1 MISDA
6 MLKKL
11 ARPAVGQV
19 KDTATSVAR
28 RPSDIPGFADRTP
41 GLGGEMPHEYDPLK
55 AEGELAFMLQT
66 SMTASLRGGLVTSR
80 KIVAGARAGDVDV
93 DSVSTDVIRKLKSQ
107 VSLIA
112 MTGYT
117 RAAISIQRLD
127 IGSRMQPGAL
137 FSTPVRELL
146 GVQGEGD
153 VPYDGYQPTPGRMV
167 AAVSARETVIVEL
180 PDDARVSP
188 VNIETSWGQAPG
200 MAGGQKN
207 YTIGGVAVTVRNELR
222 ALFDHGLTSQLYP
235 QIVAAMQRPG
245 KTLAT
250 VEIRFESAP
259 MPERIAVRSIQ
270 KSTIK
275 SGLTGVAFFARLSTA
290 GEISAGERRTL
301 PASSV
306 RKQ

>member
-1 MISDA
+1 

-11 ARPAVGQV
+11 ARPAIGQV

-28 RPSDIPGFADRTP
+28 RVEDFPGLSDRTP
-41 GLGGEMPHEYDPLK
+41 GLGGNMLPEYDPLK
-55 AEGELAFMLQT
+55 AEGEMAFMLQT

-80 KIVAGARAGDVDV
+80 KIVAGSKAGDVDI

-107 VSLIA
+107 VSLFA

-117 RAAISIQRLD
+117 RAAVSIQRLD
-127 IGSRMQPGAL
+127 IGGRMQPGAL

-146 GVQGEGD
+146 GVQGDGD

-167 AAVSARETVIVEL
+167 AAVSARETAIVEL
-180 PDDARVSP
+180 PDDARTSP
-188 VNIETSWGQAPG
+188 VNLETSWGQAPG
-200 MAGGQKN
+200 MAGGQKA
-207 YTIGGVAVTVRNELR
+207 YSIGGAAVTVHNELR
-222 ALFDHGLTSQLYP
+222 ALFDHGLTGQLYP

-245 KTLAT
+245 KTLAG
-250 VEIRFESAP
+250 VEIRFGSAP

-270 KSTIK
+270 KSTIT